1 MTLGIS
7 IGQGEWIIILIVLL
21 LIFGSTQ
28 LPKLARSLGSAQKEF
43 RKGIQ
48 EAEEDSTDSAQETD
62 NAQETSAS
70 SHNGSNKNGSN
81 KNGSGKKDS
90 GKNKT

>member
-1 MTLGIS
+1 MLFAVS

-48 EAEEDSTDSAQETD
+48 EAEEDSVAEGNAEEGSAGEGSTAKNSATASQDSPT
-62 NAQETSAS
+62 
-70 SHNGSNKNGSN
+70 
-81 KNGSGKKDS
+81 
-90 GKNKT
+90 KT